1 MGDQPEP
8 FGIAA
13 GFRAISRT
21 GSSARRQPRQ
31 RLDMARG
38 LAGNRAAYDAP
49 SRVAALL

>member
-1 MGDQPEP
+1 MGDHPKP

-13 GFRAISRT
+13 GFRAISRA

-31 RLDMARG
+31 RIDMGQG
-38 LAGNRAAYDAP
+38 LAGTGSAYDAP